1 MSGVS
6 ANGQYPF
13 GAHRFRPKSLRP
25 ARELRRLN
33 ASLTIRRANRVNPLI
48 RIAGRT
54 VNIAAQPQQS
64 IRFRGRSFLAFALTP
79 EPPVVDWL
87 AELDKWT
94 GNSPGFFAGKPV
106 ILDLAAVTLSEQAIA
121 HLIDQLCERGIR
133 IMALEGVDPATV
145 GPKLPPVLLGGRSGG
160 EERPEPRQAEIPATR
175 AAPSAPAPRQEPASM
190 LIETPIRSGQ
200 SVVFPFGEVTV
211 LGSVA
216 SGAEI
221 VAGGS
226 IHVYG
231 TLRGRAMA
239 GSAGDSRARI
249 FCSRNEAEL
258 LAIDGY
264 YQTAENMDANLRGRP
279 VQVWLQDAGLSVEAL
294 D

>member
-1 MSGVS
+1 
-6 ANGQYPF
+6 
-13 GAHRFRPKSLRP
+13 
-25 ARELRRLN
+25 
-33 ASLTIRRANRVNPLI
+33 
-48 RIAGRT
+48 

-79 EPPVVDWL
+79 EPPVAGWL
-87 AELDKWT
+87 AELDRWT
-94 GNSPGFFAGKPV
+94 RNSPGFFAGKAV
-106 ILDLAAVTLSEQAIA
+106 ILDLAAVTLSESAIA
-121 HLIDQLCERGIR
+121 HLIDQLSERGIR
-133 IMALEGVDPATV
+133 IMALEGADPATL
-145 GPKLPPVLLGGRSGG
+145 GPKLPPVLLSGRPGG
-160 EERPEPRQAEIPATR
+160 EERPSDLPVATAPAEPA
-175 AAPSAPAPRQEPASM
+175 AAPPQRREPPTM
-190 LIETPIRSGQ
+190 LIESPIRSGQ

-226 IHVYG
+226 IHIYG
-231 TLRGRAMA
+231 ALRGRAMA
-239 GSAGDSRARI
+239 GSMGDARARI

-264 YQTAENMDANLRGRP
+264 YQTAESMDASLRGRP
-279 VQVWLQDAGLSVEAL
+279 VQVWLEGAGLNVEAL

>member
-1 MSGVS
+1 
-6 ANGQYPF
+6 
-13 GAHRFRPKSLRP
+13 
-25 ARELRRLN
+25 
-33 ASLTIRRANRVNPLI
+33 
-48 RIAGRT
+48 
-54 VNIAAQPQQS
+54 VNIAIQPQQS
-64 IRFRGRSFLAFALTP
+64 IRFRGRSFLAFALFP
-79 EPPVVDWL
+79 EPPVADWL

-94 GNSPGFFAGKPV
+94 RNSPGFFAGKAV
-106 ILDLAAVTLSEQAIA
+106 ILDLAAVTLSESAIA
-121 HLIDQLCERGIR
+121 HLVDQLSERGIR
-133 IMALEGVDPATV
+133 ILGLEGINPSMV
-145 GPKLPPVLLGGRSGG
+145 GPKVPPVLKGGRPSG
-160 EERPEPRQAEIPATR
+160 EDRPPGGKDLPPDLAATETAEAP
-175 AAPSAPAPRQEPASM
+175 AAPSASPPRREEPVSL

-226 IHVYG
+226 IHIYG
-231 TLRGRAMA
+231 ALRGRAMA
-239 GSAGDSRARI
+239 GSMGDARARI

-264 YQTAENMDANLRGRP
+264 YQTAENMDATLRGRP
-279 VQVWLQDAGLSVEAL
+279 VQVWLENAGLNVAAL

>member
-1 MSGVS
+1 
-6 ANGQYPF
+6 
-13 GAHRFRPKSLRP
+13 
-25 ARELRRLN
+25 
-33 ASLTIRRANRVNPLI
+33 
-48 RIAGRT
+48 

-79 EPPVVDWL
+79 EPPIADWL
-87 AELDKWT
+87 AELDKWIR
-94 GNSPGFFAGKPV
+94 NSPGFFAGKPV
-106 ILDLAAVTLSEQAIA
+106 ILDLAALTLSEQGTA
-121 HLIDQLCERGIR
+121 HLIDQLTERGIR
-133 IMALEGVDPATV
+133 IMALEGVDAATV
-145 GPKLPPVLLGGRSGG
+145 GPKLPPVLIGGRPGG
-160 EERPEPRQAEIPATR
+160 EERPRAPEVPDAP
-175 AAPSAPAPRQEPASM
+175 AAPSAAPPPRQEPVSM
-190 LIETPIRSGQ
+190 LIETPVRSGQ
-200 SVVFPFGEVTV
+200 SVIFPFGEVTV

-239 GSAGDSRARI
+239 GSAGDARARI

-264 YQTAENMDANLRGRP
+264 YQTAESMDASLRGRP
-279 VQVWLQDAGLSVEAL
+279 VQVSLQDAGLSVQAL

>member
-1 MSGVS
+1 
-6 ANGQYPF
+6 
-13 GAHRFRPKSLRP
+13 
-25 ARELRRLN
+25 
-33 ASLTIRRANRVNPLI
+33 
-48 RIAGRT
+48 
-54 VNIAAQPQQS
+54 VNIVAQPQQP

-79 EPPVVDWL
+79 EPPVADWL
-87 AELDKWT
+87 AELERWT
-94 GNSPGFFAGKPV
+94 RNSPGFFAGKPV
-106 ILDLAAVTLSEQAIA
+106 ILDLAAVKLSEQGIA
-121 HLIDQLCERGIR
+121 HLIDQLSERGIR
-133 IMALEGVDPATV
+133 IMALEGVDAATV
-145 GPKLPPVLLGGRSGG
+145 GPKLPPVLLGGRPGG
-160 EERPEPRQAEIPATR
+160 EERPEPRAAEAPDAP
-175 AAPSAPAPRQEPASM
+175 AAPSAPAPRQEPVSM
-190 LIETPIRSGQ
+190 LIETPVRSGQ
-200 SVVFPFGEVTV
+200 SVIFPFGEVTV

-239 GSAGDSRARI
+239 GSAGDARARI

-264 YQTAENMDANLRGRP
+264 YQTAESMDASLRGRP
-279 VQVWLQDAGLSVEAL
+279 VQVSLQDAGLSVQAL

>member
-1 MSGVS
+1 VD
-6 ANGQYPF
+6 
-13 GAHRFRPKSLRP
+13 
-25 ARELRRLN
+25 
-33 ASLTIRRANRVNPLI
+33 T
-48 RIAGRT
+48 
-54 VNIAAQPQQS
+54 AAQPQQS

-79 EPPVVDWL
+79 EPPVADWL

-94 GNSPGFFAGKPV
+94 RNSSGFFAGKAV
-106 ILDLAAVTLSEQAIA
+106 ILDLAAVKLSESAIA
-121 HLIDQLCERGIR
+121 HLIDQLAERGIR
-133 IMALEGVDPATV
+133 IMGLEGVDPSSL
-145 GPKLPPVLLGGRSGG
+145 GPRLPPVLLGSRHGG
-160 EERPEPRQAEIPATR
+160 EERPSDSPPPDGPDASERPAE
-175 AAPSAPAPRQEPASM
+175 PSAVAPQRPGPASM
-190 LIETPIRSGQ
+190 LIESPIRSGQ

-226 IHVYG
+226 IHIYG
-231 TLRGRAMA
+231 ALRGRAMA
-239 GSAGDSRARI
+239 GSMGDARARI

-264 YQTAENMDANLRGRP
+264 YQTAESMDASLRGRP
-279 VQVWLQDAGLSVEAL
+279 VQVRLENAGLNIEAL